1 MSILSNLYHNL
12 AYMWRKDSN
21 DIHDILSRIETELKQ
36 MALNLDVLRTEIE
49 RVETVDASAV
59 VLLQKLL
66 AEIEANKDDP
76 AALQGLVDRVR
87 VATDAL
93 AAAVA
98 TVPVEPPVEPPV
110 V

>member
-1 MSILSNLYHNL
+1 MLILSNIYNNL
-12 AYMWRKDSN
+12 AYMWRKDFN
-21 DIHDILSRIETELKQ
+21 DLHDVLTRIELELKQ
-36 MALNLDVLRTEIE
+36 MALNLDVLRTEVE

-98 TVPVEPPVEPPV
+98 TVPVEPPVEPV